1 VSPAAQWPHVTS
13 LRWDDT
19 HRLIPETYAD
29 TTEPFLAALVDSPA
43 DVEALTKIAARTSG
57 RTLAQNGQLPS
68 GPGPHDLVFD
78 VPFSK
83 IINGAF
89 SYPGNKGGRFNTN
102 TWGAWYAGKSLRT
115 SVAEVTFHRSVLL
128 TETAASEDEIEYVD
142 FLADIHGSQFA
153 DLRDGSRKSLRCLD
167 PASHVHGQALAHEL
181 LANKLAGVVY
191 PSVRHLAGECVA
203 VLRPPLVGNVRV
215 GARYRFTWSA
225 SAKMRVRL
233 APSESST
240 R

>member
-1 VSPAAQWPHVTS
+1 MSPAAQWPSLTS

-29 TTEPFLAALVDSPA
+29 TTEPFLAALADSPA
-43 DVEALTKIAARTSG
+43 DIEALTKIAARTSG
-57 RTLAQNGQLPS
+57 RTLAQNGQLPG

-78 VPFSK
+78 VPYSK

-102 TWGAWYAGKSLRT
+102 TWGAWYAGKSLKT
-115 SVAEVTFHRSVLL
+115 ALAEVTFHRSVLL
-128 TETAASEDEIEYVD
+128 TETAAIDDEIEYVD

-153 DLRDGSRKSLRCLD
+153 DLRDGSRKSRRCLD
-167 PASHVHGQALAHEL
+167 PASHVQGQALTHEL
-181 LANKLAGVVY
+181 LAEKSAGVVY
-191 PSVRHLAGECVA
+191 PSVRHPGGECVA

-215 GARYRFTWSA
+215 RARYRFVWTDGKA
-225 SAKMRVRL
+225 MRVKRI
-233 APSESST
+233 PSQP
-240 R
+240 